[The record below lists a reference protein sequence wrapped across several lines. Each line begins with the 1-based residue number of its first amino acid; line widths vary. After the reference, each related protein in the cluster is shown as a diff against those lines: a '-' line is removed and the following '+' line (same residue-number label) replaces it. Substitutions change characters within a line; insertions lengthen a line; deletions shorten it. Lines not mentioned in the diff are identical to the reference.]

1 MRIMLTGGSE
11 GIGGATLRQMAR
23 EAQAAGTSAKIVTT
37 ASGRNPA
44 PAALIADLE
53 NYGAEVLFLTGDLGD
68 ATVARDIAAKALGFL
83 GGLDVFVSNAGAG
96 KPAPLAEQSL
106 EEWDRMFNLNVRST
120 FVLAQAFYPALK
132 ASKGT
137 IVVVASM
144 SGMQA
149 HLGQAAYAPAKA
161 AVISLVEN
169 LAMEWASDG
178 IRVNAVAPGMI
189 RTPLTA
195 AIYAKE
201 GLEQARAQ
209 RVPLGRVGRPEDIA
223 AIVAFLAG
231 DGAAYVTGQTLLA
244 DGGVSATG
252 LNNLPS

>member
-11 GIGGATLRQMAR
+11 GIGGAALRLLAG
-23 EAQAAGTSAKIVTT
+23 EANRRGEAVRIVTT
-37 ASGRNPA
+37 ASGRKPR
-44 PAALIADLE
+44 PEKLIADLE
-53 NYGAEVLFLTGDLGD
+53 GLGAQVLFLTGDLGD
-68 ATVARDIAAKALGFL
+68 AEVARDIAEKSLAFL
-83 GGLDVFVSNAGAG
+83 GGLDLFVSNAGAG
-96 KPAPLAEQSL
+96 KPAPLAQQSL

-132 ASKGT
+132 ASHGT

-169 LAMEWASDG
+169 LAMEWAPDG

-195 AIYAKE
+195 MIYEKE
-201 GLEQARAQ
+201 GLEEARSR
-209 RVPLGRVGRPEDIA
+209 RVPLGRVGQPEDIA
-223 AIVAFLAG
+223 AVIAFLASE
-231 DGAAYVTGQTLLA
+231 GAGYITGQTILA

>member
-23 EAQAAGTSAKIVTT
+23 EAQARGEAVKIVTT
-37 ASGRNPA
+37 ASGRKPA
-44 PAALIADLE
+44 PAALIAELE
-53 NYGAEVLFLTGDLGD
+53 SLGAEVLFLTGDLGD
-68 ATVARDIAAKALGFL
+68 AEVAKDIAAKSLEFL
-83 GGLDVFVSNAGAG
+83 GGLDLFVSNAGAG

-106 EEWDRMFNLNVRST
+106 AEWDRMFNLNVRST

-132 ASKGT
+132 ASKGS

-169 LAMEWASDG
+169 LAMEWAPDG

-195 AIYAKE
+195 AIYARE
-201 GLEQARAQ
+201 GLEEARAK
-209 RVPLGRVGRPEDIA
+209 RVPLGRVGLPEDIA
-223 AIVAFLAG
+223 AVIAFLASK
-231 DGAAYVTGQTLLA
+231 GAGYVTGQTILA
-244 DGGVSATG
+244 DGGVCATG

>member
-1 MRIMLTGGSE
+1 M
-11 GIGGATLRQMAR
+11 
-23 EAQAAGTSAKIVTT
+23 
-37 ASGRNPA
+37 
-44 PAALIADLE
+44 
-53 NYGAEVLFLTGDLGD
+53 TGDLGD
-68 ATVARDIAAKALGFL
+68 AEVARDIAAKALGFL
-83 GGLDVFVSNAGAG
+83 GRLDVFVSNAGAG
-96 KPAPLAEQSL
+96 KPVPLAEQSL

-169 LAMEWASDG
+169 LAMEWAADG

-201 GLEQARAQ
+201 GLEHARAQ

-223 AIVAFLAG
+223 AIIAFLAG
-231 DGAAYVTGQTLLA
+231 EGAAYVTGQTLLA

>member
-1 MRIMLTGGSE
+1 
-11 GIGGATLRQMAR
+11 
-23 EAQAAGTSAKIVTT
+23 
-37 ASGRNPA
+37 
-44 PAALIADLE
+44 
-53 NYGAEVLFLTGDLGD
+53 LFLTGDLGD
-68 ATVARDIAAKALGFL
+68 AEVARDIAAKALGFL
-83 GGLDVFVSNAGAG
+83 GRLDVFVSNAGAG
-96 KPAPLAEQSL
+96 KPVPLAEQSL

-169 LAMEWASDG
+169 LAMEWAADG

-201 GLEQARAQ
+201 GLEHARAQ

-223 AIVAFLAG
+223 AIIAFLAG
-231 DGAAYVTGQTLLA
+231 EGAAYVTGQTLLA

>member
-23 EAQAAGTSAKIVTT
+23 EAQARGDEIKIVTT
-37 ASGRNPA
+37 ASGRKPA
-44 PAALIADLE
+44 PAELIAELE
-53 NYGAEVLFLTGDLGD
+53 GFGAEVLFLTGDLGD
-68 ATVARDIAAKALGFL
+68 AEVAREIAAKSLEFL

-96 KPAPLAEQSL
+96 KPAPLAEQPL

-132 ASKGT
+132 ESKGA

-169 LAMEWASDG
+169 LAMEWAPDG

-195 AIYAKE
+195 AIYEKE
-201 GLEQARAQ
+201 GLEEARSK
-209 RVPLGRVGRPEDIA
+209 RVPLGRVGKPEDIA
-223 AIVAFLAG
+223 AVIAFLASE
-231 DGAAYVTGQTLLA
+231 GAGYVTGQTLLA

>member
-1 MRIMLTGGSE
+1 
-11 GIGGATLRQMAR
+11 
-23 EAQAAGTSAKIVTT
+23 
-37 ASGRNPA
+37 
-44 PAALIADLE
+44 
-53 NYGAEVLFLTGDLGD
+53 
-68 ATVARDIAAKALGFL
+68 
-83 GGLDVFVSNAGAG
+83 
-96 KPAPLAEQSL
+96 
-106 EEWDRMFNLNVRST
+106 
-120 FVLAQAFYPALK
+120 
-132 ASKGT
+132 
-137 IVVVASM
+137 
-144 SGMQA
+144 
-149 HLGQAAYAPAKA
+149 
-161 AVISLVEN
+161 
-169 LAMEWASDG
+169 MEWASDG